1 MQSQVKIGK
10 KAKTRAAYW
19 KKFGGGW
26 VVAGLV
32 YYKKNIHDLYMGIR
46 SEENNNF
53 SIKAEER
60 HLIRAR
66 RSGEQRSGRV
76 GQPSVHGR
84 GDKWTKITDTDIR
97 LSLCLLRLSD
107 NIGQYLFMPLFPIL

>member
-1 MQSQVKIGK
+1 MLDWFTI
-10 KAKTRAAYW
+10 
-19 KKFGGGW
+19 
-26 VVAGLV
+26 
-32 YYKKNIHDLYMGIR
+32 KNIHDLCVGIR
-46 SEENNNF
+46 SEVNNNF
-53 SIKAEER
+53 AIKAEER